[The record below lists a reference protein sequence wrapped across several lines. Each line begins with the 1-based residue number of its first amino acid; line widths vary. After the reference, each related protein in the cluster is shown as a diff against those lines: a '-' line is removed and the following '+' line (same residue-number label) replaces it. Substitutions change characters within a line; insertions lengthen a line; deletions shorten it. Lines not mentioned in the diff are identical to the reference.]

1 MKFKYYIIGIVL
13 VIIDQLSKILMIN
26 KEFIIIPN
34 LLKFS
39 YVENTNGAFGVGT
52 KYIVLLFSIIITI
65 GIIIYLLKENKK
77 INNYIPYILILFGS
91 IGNLIDR
98 IFRGYVIDFINI
110 NIFNFPTFNLADI
123 AIVLGTSLLIFEII
137 KINFKIKKQINL

>member
-1 MKFKYYIIGIVL
+1 MII

-39 YVENTNGAFGVGT
+39 YVENTNGAFGIGE
-52 KYIVLLFSIIITI
+52 KYIILIFSIIII
-65 GIIIYLLKENKK
+65 VGIIIYLLKENRK
-77 INNYIPYILILFGS
+77 INNYIPYILIFFGS

-98 IFRGYVIDFINI
+98 IFRGYVIDFIDI
-110 NIFNFPTFNLADI
+110 NIFKFPTFNLSDI
-123 AIVLGTSLLIFEII
+123 SIVIGTLLLIFEII
-137 KINFKIKKQINL
+137 KTNLKIENR

>member
-1 MKFKYYIIGIVL
+1 MKLKHCIIGIMI

-34 LLKFS
+34 LFKFS
-39 YVENTNGAFGVGT
+39 YVENTNGAFGLGT
-52 KYIVLLFSIIITI
+52 KYIVLLYSIIII
-65 GIIIYLLKENKK
+65 AGIIIYLLKENRK

-98 IFRGYVIDFINI
+98 IFRGYVIDFIDI

-123 AIVLGTSLLIFEII
+123 AIVLGISLLIIEII
-137 KINFKIKKQINL
+137 KINLKIKK

>member
-1 MKFKYYIIGIVL
+1 MKLKYYIIGIVL
-13 VIIDQLSKILMIN
+13 VIIDQLLKILMIN

-39 YVENTNGAFGVGT
+39 YVENTNGAFGIGT
-52 KYIVLLFSIIITI
+52 KYIVLLFSIIII
-65 GIIIYLLKENKK
+65 AGIIIYLLKENKK

-123 AIVLGTSLLIFEII
+123 AIVLGISLLIIEII
-137 KINFKIKKQINL
+137 KTNFKIKNT

>member
-1 MKFKYYIIGIVL
+1 MKLKYCIIGIVL

-26 KEFIIIPN
+26 KDFIIIPN

-77 INNYIPYILILFGS
+77 INNYSPYILILFGS